1 MPHVTPRKK
10 AIQQWYRKSRRG
22 WVPDFS
28 IDAAHTI
35 CLSAALQYRP
45 IFRTST
51 RSTHNKVPLFMG
63 KIIQMFDVFN
73 IRFGATLVGP
83 TGAGKTTCY
92 RMLAAVMTDLRN
104 KGSTN
109 PDFQVGGRA
118 QQSKVMLKDRLQE
131 RTTAL
136 LLSFVDSSPCPPR
149 SLSTSKPLR
158 VRC

>member
-1 MPHVTPRKK
+1 MRDTRNITQQYLSRGISIFMVRRTHQPHFTYHTSHRARRQYSMWHRNLERGCQTSASIPHTTVYATTLPRNLVPSFGHPTTP
-10 AIQQWYRKSRRG
+10 
-22 WVPDFS
+22 P
-28 IDAAHTI
+28 
-35 CLSAALQYRP
+35 C
-45 IFRTST
+45 T
-51 RSTHNKVPLFMG
+51 RSTYNKVPLFMG

-118 QQSKVMLKDRLQE
+118 
-131 RTTAL
+131 
-136 LLSFVDSSPCPPR
+136 
-149 SLSTSKPLR
+149 
-158 VRC
+158 